1 MTWQGSTTVR
11 DRIFAALPY
20 LLPLIDGLGFGFDRF
35 LFEQFPALRV
45 IFLPLVPLLLIYRGV
60 PFAGLIIFFGL
71 FLLVVRNTDINYFI
85 RLNTMQAILIDI
97 ALILCS
103 LVVPF
108 LANVIQVPLVVETL
122 YNTIFLAILIA
133 CVYAVS
139 SSLMGRD
146 SEMPLI
152 TEAARMQVR

>member
-20 LLPLIDGLGFGFDRF
+20 LLPLMDGLGFGEF
-35 LFEQFPALRV
+35 LFRQFPVLRV
-45 IFLPLVPLLLIYRGV
+45 IFLPLVPLLQIYRGV
-60 PFAGLIIFFGL
+60 PFAGLIIFFAL

-108 LANVIQVPLVVETL
+108 LANAIAVPLVVETL
-122 YNTIFLAILIA
+122 YNTIFLAIVIA
-133 CVYAVS
+133 CLYAVVS
-139 SSLMGRD
+139 SVMGRD
-146 SEMPLI
+146 SEIPLI
-152 TEAARMQVR
+152 SEAARMQVR